1 MEGEG
6 ESEVKEERGRGEDR
20 MKGPS
25 GQGSRHSNT
34 GSRRGYSHLGQR
46 EPTGVCNCACVCV
59 HSRADSDHLEQTA
72 SGASASASAHA
83 RVCVPARCVR
93 PVFGASEAERHV
105 EYVASALSVSVEAYE
120 APSDQCWFFQV
131 TAFWLAEERP
141 SFLFSSL
148 PLFLQSLHSKSTRI
162 SGFCLSTTVTSSFIW
177 PTSYILP
184 RSSKILHQPI
194 SFLIVLCGNVT
205 LSYSPPPVI
214 NSSLINLNFSLFS
227 IGSCSKT
234 VSNVLEH
241 NSKLQLTMKKL
252 TSRSLQ
258 QRSRPNSL
266 PHTELSL
273 GCPAASS

>member
-72 SGASASASAHA
+72 SGASASAHA

-131 TAFWLAEERP
+131 TAFWLAEEPP

-148 PLFLQSLHSKSTRI
+148 LFPYSFSLYIANPHASPAFVFLRQSLPLSSGPRLIYYHGPQKSYTNQSPFLSFFVETSLFLTHLPLSLTHLLLTLI
-162 SGFCLSTTVTSSFIW
+162 SLCSPSAAVPKLCQTYWSTT
-177 PTSYILP
+177 P
-184 RSSKILHQPI
+184 
-194 SFLIVLCGNVT
+194 
-205 LSYSPPPVI
+205 
-214 NSSLINLNFSLFS
+214 NFS
-227 IGSCSKT
+227 
-234 VSNVLEH
+234 
-241 NSKLQLTMKKL
+241 
-252 TSRSLQ
+252 
-258 QRSRPNSL
+258 
-266 PHTELSL
+266 
-273 GCPAASS
+273 